1 MVCVCDKYWYFVYV
15 IIYLWKNRPQLNI
28 HFNLC
33 EMHEARFRRM
43 FKIHYTRPSPN
54 QFVNCFLRELL
65 SSRQSI
71 LRHGIHISAQW
82 VKFIT
87 RNHHCDDALSICQ
100 LCFLQEL
107 TSITPSSAA
116 MHVAFTAYCIAY
128 LNHPLTFLAPS

>member
-33 EMHEARFRRM
+33 EMHEAWFRRM

-87 RNHHCDDALSICQ
+87 RNHRCDDA
-100 LCFLQEL
+100 
-107 TSITPSSAA
+107 
-116 MHVAFTAYCIAY
+116 
-128 LNHPLTFLAPS
+128 